1 VLPPSKLYWR
11 LRIVFALYGNKVNPK
26 DGKPLFNDAAWKKA
40 NNVLQE
46 VLAGHCSDPPGFDF
60 YHQKLDAHG
69 APATNSLG
77 LALLECWR
85 GTSLT
90 ECAHKQIEHTFG
102 SWHTGVEMSD
112 ALLAWWRH
120 CYIQHISERR
130 RLGFPKIGHSHT
142 WLIDKVQ
149 LLVEQNH
156 GTLAYPHWSNES
168 DYARTAEKFGTVP
181 LHTEQLGAAVQAI
194 EDVKLVDMDL
204 TRNEKYI
211 AKAMGVKVPFLPVH
225 GKDEKKLFC
234 DLVTGSTTAALDFD
248 QMALDWCGH
257 VNGKTI
263 FPKLPAYLRTYET
276 TWKRNQAARA
286 AMRVAKPA
294 NDILKQLMKKTG
306 HAPPATAAPAPDA
319 AGGAAGAAAGAPP
332 APAPAPAPIA
342 QYGPMAQPAVPV
354 VPEEGVRVVG
364 GTATSGTAAADGGG
378 GEEKEKRGH
387 GKRGKGRSTY
397 TPRLCKRCGKY
408 KDKVVNHGE
417 GKCEQ

>member
-1 VLPPSKLYWR
+1 
-11 LRIVFALYGNKVNPK
+11 
-26 DGKPLFNDAAWKKA
+26 
-40 NNVLQE
+40 
-46 VLAGHCSDPPGFDF
+46 
-60 YHQKLDAHG
+60 
-69 APATNSLG
+69 
-77 LALLECWR
+77 
-85 GTSLT
+85 
-90 ECAHKQIEHTFG
+90 
-102 SWHTGVEMSD
+102 M
-112 ALLAWWRH
+112 
-120 CYIQHISERR
+120 
-130 RLGFPKIGHSHT
+130 
-142 WLIDKVQ
+142 
-149 LLVEQNH
+149 
-156 GTLAYPHWSNES
+156 
-168 DYARTAEKFGTVP
+168 
-181 LHTEQLGAAVQAI
+181 HTEQLGAAVQAI
-194 EDVKLVDMDL
+194 EDVKLLDMDL

-211 AKAMGVKVPFLPVH
+211 ANAMGAKVPFLPVH
-225 GKDEKKLFC
+225 GKDGKKLFC

-276 TWKRNQAARA
+276 TWKRTQAVRA

-342 QYGPMAQPAVPV
+342 QYGPMAQPAVAV

-387 GKRGKGRSTY
+387 GKRGKGRGTY
-397 TPRLCKRCGKY
+397 TQRLCKRCGKY

-417 GKCEQ
+417 GKCEPKATEQ